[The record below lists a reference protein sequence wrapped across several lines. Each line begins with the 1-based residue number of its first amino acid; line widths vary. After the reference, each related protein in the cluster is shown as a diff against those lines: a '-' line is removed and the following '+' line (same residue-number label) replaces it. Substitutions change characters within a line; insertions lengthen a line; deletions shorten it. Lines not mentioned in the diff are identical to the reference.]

1 MDAAQQQ
8 RILGYF
14 LQEAQEHLAT
24 LYQAIPAMGQPLTD
38 PEQVSDWFRAAH
50 SIKGGAA
57 MLGLDALQ
65 EMALGLENCL
75 KILRDEGVGRQ
86 VCLSPEMVALFQQ
99 GVAALTGLVSHL
111 EQEGSL
117 PSEMGLQV
125 VREYQPV
132 FIQLEALLQILV
144 QGEGVMAGWEAT
156 PADESVPEIPSEPE
170 ATESEELDLVELF
183 ASLDAQATAGEVV
196 AAEAPV
202 ALANTTQELASLAE
216 LFSLAPEEGGTA
228 FSGNE
233 GVAIEG
239 EQTVEDLG
247 ALAELFTLE
256 EEGEATAEQEDLS
269 FLDTGASAEAMAL
282 ESLSQL
288 EPLPESDESEFNFA
302 SFSPEAEQQLET
314 TSSEFD
320 FEESLTDIP
329 TLDFGDESGG
339 DLGEFS
345 FESFTPPSELE
356 AEQELETAS
365 SEFDFEESLG
375 DIPTL
380 DFGDESGGD
389 LGEFSFESFTPPSE
403 LEAEQ
408 ELETASSEFDFE
420 ESLGDIPA
428 LDFSEGT
435 QETLGEFDF
444 ESFTPEAELEAEPQ
458 LETVNQFDFEENL
471 TDIPTLDFG
480 DESGGDLGEFSF
492 ESFTPPSELEAEQE
506 LETAS
511 GEFDFEESLGDIP
524 ALDFSE
530 GTEGSLGEFD
540 FESFT
545 PQSELEAEQEL
556 ETASGEFD
564 FEESLGDVPALD
576 FSEGTEGSLGEFD
589 FESFTPGAELEA
601 EQELE
606 TASSEFDFEE
616 TLGDVPALDFDGET
630 EGNLSEF
637 DFESFTPQSELAEE
651 QQLETA
657 SEFDFEETLAD
668 IPTLDFSE
676 GTEGSLGELSF
687 DDVTLDTE
695 TLGELTFEDVPPIP
709 EELTLTSS
717 GLIGD
722 VGSDLEAALSSFV
735 GSEQE
740 EPLPQPEADDL
751 VASNALETSLESLD
765 ESLELTDLA
774 DLTALE
780 TDLGDDLD
788 FSESALPDLTGD
800 LQLPDLGDLELP
812 VSGEAFALDSNDFG
826 DLEQLLAAAPTDL
839 TSLEETLA
847 VTPGTTTPPAK
858 AAESSP
864 AAAEPRASGSTSAPV
879 MDQTMRVPIRQLDN
893 LSNLIGELVVS
904 RNTLQE
910 DQNQLRQF
918 LENLLHQAHQLN
930 DLSQRMQDLYE
941 RSLLEGALN
950 ASRGGGVGNFLNP
963 GNGGSQHSTG
973 AEFDALEMDR
983 FTGFHTLSQEIA
995 ERVLRVRESAQDIGF
1010 MVEAFD
1016 EVVRSFQR
1024 ITQGLQEGINNA
1036 RMEPFSRVTDRL
1048 PRAVR
1053 NVALKCGKQV
1063 TLEIEGRETLVDKM
1077 ILEKLT
1083 DPMTHL
1089 VNNAIVHG
1097 IGLPAQ
1103 RVAAGQPPAG
1113 RIVIRA
1119 AYQGNQTVI
1128 TVSDDGVGINPDRV
1142 KAKAI
1147 ERGVIAPEQ
1156 AATMSKQDIYQLLFM
1171 PGFSTKDQ
1179 ADEFAGRGVGLD
1191 VVRQNLAEIR
1201 GTVVVDSELG
1211 KGTTF
1216 TIRLPLTLSI
1226 SKSLPCVVSHAQVA
1240 FPMDGVADVPVDVTQ
1255 EMIHTGVD
1263 GKLTLDWQGQR
1274 IPLRP
1279 LNELLR
1285 YGRMIGRGSIFGTNT
1300 QEGVSVVVVQSLG
1313 RYVAFQ
1319 VDQVLNEQ
1327 EVVIKQL
1334 SGPVQKPLGIAGAT
1348 ILGDGRIMM
1357 IADILELVDL
1367 ALGQMPP
1374 PSAPRWQGTMP
1385 AEVETTDE
1393 PTVLIVDDSIV
1404 VREMLTMTFSNKGY
1418 RVEQARDGQEAWEKL
1433 RDGLP
1438 CDLMFCDIEMPRMD
1452 GLELLSKVRR
1462 DATLKG
1468 LPIAMLTSRG
1478 AERHRQM
1485 AIQLGANAY
1494 FTKPYLEETL
1504 LDAARRLLE
1513 GESLVASNN

>member
-1 MDAAQQQ
+1 
-8 RILGYF
+8 
-14 LQEAQEHLAT
+14 
-24 LYQAIPAMGQPLTD
+24 
-38 PEQVSDWFRAAH
+38 
-50 SIKGGAA
+50 
-57 MLGLDALQ
+57 
-65 EMALGLENCL
+65 
-75 KILRDEGVGRQ
+75 
-86 VCLSPEMVALFQQ
+86 
-99 GVAALTGLVSHL
+99 
-111 EQEGSL
+111 
-117 PSEMGLQV
+117 
-125 VREYQPV
+125 
-132 FIQLEALLQILV
+132 
-144 QGEGVMAGWEAT
+144 
-156 PADESVPEIPSEPE
+156 
-170 ATESEELDLVELF
+170 
-183 ASLDAQATAGEVV
+183 
-196 AAEAPV
+196 
-202 ALANTTQELASLAE
+202 
-216 LFSLAPEEGGTA
+216 
-228 FSGNE
+228 
-233 GVAIEG
+233 
-239 EQTVEDLG
+239 
-247 ALAELFTLE
+247 
-256 EEGEATAEQEDLS
+256 
-269 FLDTGASAEAMAL
+269 
-282 ESLSQL
+282 
-288 EPLPESDESEFNFA
+288 
-302 SFSPEAEQQLET
+302 
-314 TSSEFD
+314 
-320 FEESLTDIP
+320 
-329 TLDFGDESGG
+329 
-339 DLGEFS
+339 
-345 FESFTPPSELE
+345 LE

-365 SEFDFEESLG
+365 SEFDFEESL
-375 DIPTL
+375 
-380 DFGDESGGD
+380 
-389 LGEFSFESFTPPSE
+389 
-403 LEAEQ
+403 
-408 ELETASSEFDFE
+408 
-420 ESLGDIPA
+420 
-428 LDFSEGT
+428 
-435 QETLGEFDF
+435 
-444 ESFTPEAELEAEPQ
+444 
-458 LETVNQFDFEENL
+458 
-471 TDIPTLDFG
+471 
-480 DESGGDLGEFSF
+480 
-492 ESFTPPSELEAEQE
+492 
-506 LETAS
+506 
-511 GEFDFEESLGDIP
+511 
-524 ALDFSE
+524 
-530 GTEGSLGEFD
+530 
-540 FESFT
+540 
-545 PQSELEAEQEL
+545 
-556 ETASGEFD
+556 
-564 FEESLGDVPALD
+564 
-576 FSEGTEGSLGEFD
+576 
-589 FESFTPGAELEA
+589 
-601 EQELE
+601 
-606 TASSEFDFEE
+606 
-616 TLGDVPALDFDGET
+616 
-630 EGNLSEF
+630 
-637 DFESFTPQSELAEE
+637 
-651 QQLETA
+651 
-657 SEFDFEETLAD
+657 AD

-676 GTEGSLGELSF
+676 ETGETLGEFSF
-687 DDVTLDTE
+687 DDVTLDTEPLDTE

-709 EELTLTSS
+709 EELRSATS
-717 GLIGD
+717 GLLGD
-722 VGSDLEAALSSFV
+722 TGSDLEATLSAFV
-735 GSEQE
+735 GLE
-740 EPLPQPEADDL
+740 EEAPAPQPESDDL
-751 VASNALETSLESLD
+751 AVSNALEPSLESLD
-765 ESLELTDLA
+765 ESLEVADLD

-788 FSESALPDLTGD
+788 FSDSALPDLTGD
-800 LQLPDLGDLELP
+800 LELPDLGDLELP
-812 VSGEAFALDSNDFG
+812 VSEETFALDSSDFG

-839 TSLEETLA
+839 TSLEEALA
-847 VTPGTTTPPAK
+847 STPGTTNTPSAK
-858 AAESSP
+858 AAEPSP
-864 AAAEPRASGSTSAPV
+864 AAAETRASASTSAPV

-950 ASRGGGVGNFLNP
+950 ASRGAGVGNFLNP
-963 GNGGSQHSTG
+963 GNAGSQHSTG

-1103 RVAAGQPPAG
+1103 RLAAGQSPAG

-1147 ERGVIAPEQ
+1147 ERGVITPEQ

-1226 SKSLPCVVSHAQVA
+1226 SKSLPCVVNHAQVA
-1240 FPMDGVADVPVDVTQ
+1240 FPMDGVADVPVDVSQ

-1263 GKLTLDWQGQR
+1263 GKLTFDWQGQR

-1374 PSAPRWQGTMP
+1374 PSAPLWQGTIP

-1404 VREMLTMTFSNKGY
+1404 VREMLSMTFSNKGY

-1513 GESLVASNN
+1513 GESLVAPNN

>member
-1 MDAAQQQ
+1 MDAAQQK

-14 LQEAQEHLAT
+14 LQETQEHLAT
-24 LYQAIPAMGQPLTD
+24 LQQAIAAMAQPLGD
-38 PEQVSDWFRAAH
+38 QEQVSDWFRAAH

-57 MLGLDALQ
+57 MLGLEPLQ
-65 EMALGLENCL
+65 QMALRLEDCL
-75 KILRDEGVGRQ
+75 KILRDQAVERNLHLTG
-86 VCLSPEMVALFQQ
+86 EMVALFQQ
-99 GVAALTGLVSHL
+99 GVTALAGLVTHL
-111 EQEGSL
+111 EQEGSI
-117 PSEMGLQV
+117 PWEMGQEV
-125 VREYQPV
+125 VREHQTV
-132 FIQLEALLQILV
+132 FIQLEALLHILV
-144 QGEGVMAGWEAT
+144 QGEGVTAGWDATVPDVPVIAPEPDFAEAGM
-156 PADESVPEIPSEPE
+156 A
-170 ATESEELDLVELF
+170 AESEELDLVGLF
-183 ASLDAQATAGEVV
+183 ASLDAQAVVPEAV

-202 ALANTTQELASLAE
+202 LPTNTTQELASLAE
-216 LFSLAPEEGGTA
+216 LFSLAPEEGGTG
-228 FSGNE
+228 SLDDDYGRL
-233 GVAIEG
+233 VEG

-247 ALAELFTLE
+247 ALADLFTLG
-256 EEGEATAEQEDLS
+256 EEGQATADPEDFS
-269 FLDTGASAEAMAL
+269 FLAAAGNGEAMAL
-282 ESLSQL
+282 EALSQL
-288 EPLPESDESEFNFA
+288 EPLPGVDVVGLDSEHEFGEFSFESFESVEGLEPASDEFGFA
-302 SFSPEAEQQLET
+302 ET
-314 TSSEFD
+314 
-320 FEESLTDIP
+320 LADIP
-329 TLDFGDESGG
+329 ALDFSGETGG

-345 FESFTPPSELE
+345 FASFEP
-356 AEQELETAS
+356 
-365 SEFDFEESLG
+365 EESLELEEESSELDELTLSSDLSDLSFSETLA
-375 DIPTL
+375 DIPAL
-380 DFGDESGGD
+380 DFSGETGGD
-389 LGEFSFESFTPPSE
+389 LGEFSFASFEP
-403 LEAEQ
+403 
-408 ELETASSEFDFE
+408 E
-420 ESLGDIPA
+420 ESL
-428 LDFSEGT
+428 
-435 QETLGEFDF
+435 
-444 ESFTPEAELEAEPQ
+444 ELE
-458 LETVNQFDFEENL
+458 EE
-471 TDIPTLDFG
+471 
-480 DESGGDLGEFSF
+480 S
-492 ESFTPPSELEAEQE
+492 SELDE
-506 LETAS
+506 LTLS
-511 GEFDFEESLGDIP
+511 SDLSDLS
-524 ALDFSE
+524 FS
-530 GTEGSLGEFD
+530 
-540 FESFT
+540 
-545 PQSELEAEQEL
+545 
-556 ETASGEFD
+556 
-564 FEESLGDVPALD
+564 
-576 FSEGTEGSLGEFD
+576 
-589 FESFTPGAELEA
+589 
-601 EQELE
+601 
-606 TASSEFDFEE
+606 
-616 TLGDVPALDFDGET
+616 
-630 EGNLSEF
+630 
-637 DFESFTPQSELAEE
+637 
-651 QQLETA
+651 
-657 SEFDFEETLAD
+657 ETLAD
-668 IPTLDFSE
+668 IPTLDFSGE
-676 GTEGSLGELSF
+676 TGGDLGEFSFASFESVEGLEPASDELSFAETLADIPTLDFSGETGGDLGEFSFASFEPEELSELEEESPELDELTLSSDLSDLSFSETLADIPTLDFSGETGEDLGEFSFASFEPEEFPELGEESPELDELTLSSDLSDLSFSETLADIPILDFSGETGEDLGEFSF
-687 DDVTLDTE
+687 DDVSLDTE
-695 TLGELTFEDVPPIP
+695 NLEEFTFADVTEIPDELN
-709 EELTLTSS
+709 LTSS
-717 GLIGD
+717 GLLGD
-722 VGSDLEAALSSFV
+722 AG
-735 GSEQE
+735 
-740 EPLPQPEADDL
+740 
-751 VASNALETSLESLD
+751 
-765 ESLELTDLA
+765 TDLA
-774 DLTALE
+774 ATLSAFAREEEGVSQSENADLATSPWADMSLE
-780 TDLGDDLD
+780 PLDQEIGSFHDLPVVPDLGAELD
-788 FSESALPDLTGD
+788 FDSSGTDTPDTFD
-800 LQLPDLGDLELP
+800 LAGDLELP
-812 VSGEAFALDSNDFG
+812 DLPDLSDLGNLELASQGEDFFPESNFG
-826 DLEQLLAAAPTDL
+826 DLEQLLADVPDL
-839 TSLEETLA
+839 PNLDSLEQDLA
-847 VTPGTTTPPAK
+847 VSPAMSTTPPG
-858 AAESSP
+858 
-864 AAAEPRASGSTSAPV
+864 AAAEPTPAMAEPRSGAAV
-879 MDQTMRVPIRQLDN
+879 EQNVTMRVPIRQLDN

-904 RNTLQE
+904 RNTLNE

-950 ASRGGGVGNFLNP
+950 ASRGGSASNFLNL
-963 GNGGSQHSTG
+963 GSNGSQHSTG

-1103 RVAAGQPPAG
+1103 RQAAGQSTAG

-1147 ERGVIAPEQ
+1147 EKGVITPDV
-1156 AATMSKQDIYQLLFM
+1156 AATMGKQDIYQLLFAA
-1171 PGFSTKDQ
+1171 GFSTKDQ

-1191 VVRQNLAEIR
+1191 VVRSNLAEIR

-1226 SKSLPCVVSHAQVA
+1226 SKSLPCVVNHALVA

-1255 EMIHTGVD
+1255 EMIHVGTD
-1263 GKLTLDWQGQR
+1263 GKTVLDWAGQR
-1274 IPLRP
+1274 IPLLP
-1279 LNELLR
+1279 LSELLR
-1285 YGRMIGRGSIFGTNT
+1285 YGRLIGRGNIYGTST
-1300 QEGVSVVVVQSLG
+1300 QEGISVVVINSLG

-1334 SGPVQKPLGIAGAT
+1334 SGPVHKPLGIAGAT

-1357 IADILELVDL
+1357 IADILELADL

-1374 PSAPRWQGTMP
+1374 PNSPLWHGIVP
-1385 AEVETTDE
+1385 AEPETTDE

-1404 VREMLTMTFSNKGY
+1404 VREMLSMTFSNKGY

-1462 DATLKG
+1462 DGGLKG

-1504 LDAARRLLE
+1504 LEAARRLLT
-1513 GESLVASNN
+1513 GESLVTPSN

>member
-1 MDAAQQQ
+1 
-8 RILGYF
+8 LGEF
-14 LQEAQEHLAT
+14 DFESFTPQSE
-24 LYQAIPAMGQPLTD
+24 
-38 PEQVSDWFRAAH
+38 
-50 SIKGGAA
+50 
-57 MLGLDALQ
+57 
-65 EMALGLENCL
+65 LE
-75 KILRDEGVGRQ
+75 
-86 VCLSPEMVALFQQ
+86 
-99 GVAALTGLVSHL
+99 
-111 EQEGSL
+111 
-117 PSEMGLQV
+117 
-125 VREYQPV
+125 
-132 FIQLEALLQILV
+132 
-144 QGEGVMAGWEAT
+144 
-156 PADESVPEIPSEPE
+156 
-170 ATESEELDLVELF
+170 
-183 ASLDAQATAGEVV
+183 
-196 AAEAPV
+196 
-202 ALANTTQELASLAE
+202 
-216 LFSLAPEEGGTA
+216 
-228 FSGNE
+228 
-233 GVAIEG
+233 
-239 EQTVEDLG
+239 
-247 ALAELFTLE
+247 
-256 EEGEATAEQEDLS
+256 AEQE
-269 FLDTGASAEAMAL
+269 
-282 ESLSQL
+282 
-288 EPLPESDESEFNFA
+288 
-302 SFSPEAEQQLET
+302 LET

-339 DLGEFS
+339 DLGELN
-345 FESFTPPSELE
+345 FESFAPQSELE
-356 AEQELETAS
+356 QELQSAS
-365 SEFDFEESLG
+365 NEFNFEETLG

-380 DFGDESGGD
+380 DFNEESGGD
-389 LGEFSFESFTPPSE
+389 LGE
-403 LEAEQ
+403 L
-408 ELETASSEFDFE
+408 
-420 ESLGDIPA
+420 
-428 LDFSEGT
+428 
-435 QETLGEFDF
+435 
-444 ESFTPEAELEAEPQ
+444 
-458 LETVNQFDFEENL
+458 N
-471 TDIPTLDFG
+471 
-480 DESGGDLGEFSF
+480 
-492 ESFTPPSELEAEQE
+492 
-506 LETAS
+506 
-511 GEFDFEESLGDIP
+511 
-524 ALDFSE
+524 
-530 GTEGSLGEFD
+530 
-540 FESFT
+540 
-545 PQSELEAEQEL
+545 
-556 ETASGEFD
+556 
-564 FEESLGDVPALD
+564 
-576 FSEGTEGSLGEFD
+576 
-589 FESFTPGAELEA
+589 
-601 EQELE
+601 
-606 TASSEFDFEE
+606 
-616 TLGDVPALDFDGET
+616 
-630 EGNLSEF
+630 
-637 DFESFTPQSELAEE
+637 
-651 QQLETA
+651 
-657 SEFDFEETLAD
+657 
-668 IPTLDFSE
+668 
-676 GTEGSLGELSF
+676 F
-687 DDVTLDTE
+687 DDVNLDTE
-695 TLGELTFEDVPPIP
+695 TLGELTFADIPAIP
-709 EELTLTSS
+709 EELSLTSS

-722 VGSDLEAALSSFV
+722 VGSDLEAALSAFV
-735 GSEQE
+735 GSGQE
-740 EPLPQPEADDL
+740 APVPQSQPDEL
-751 VASNALETSLESLD
+751 VAPPVAETGLECLDESLESLD
-765 ESLELTDLA
+765 LDDLTDLEA
-774 DLTALE
+774 DLGSEL
-780 TDLGDDLD
+780 DLSD
-788 FSESALPDLTGD
+788 SSLPDLTEG
-800 LQLPDLGDLELP
+800 LELPDLGDLELP
-812 VSGEAFALDSNDFG
+812 ASGEEFALDNNDFG

-839 TSLEETLA
+839 TSLEEALA
-847 VTPGTTTPPAK
+847 STPGTTNTPPAK
-858 AAESSP
+858 VAEPSP
-864 AAAEPRASGSTSAPV
+864 ATAEPPRGASTSAPM

-950 ASRGGGVGNFLNP
+950 ASRGGGTGNFLNL
-963 GNGGSQHSTG
+963 GNVGSQHSTG

-1063 TLEIEGRETLVDKM
+1063 NLEIEGRETLVDKM

-1103 RVAAGQPPAG
+1103 RQAAGQSPAG

-1147 ERGVIAPEQ
+1147 ERGVITPEQ

-1374 PSAPRWQGTMP
+1374 PSAPLWQGAIP

-1404 VREMLTMTFSNKGY
+1404 VREMLSMTFSNKGY

-1513 GESLVASNN
+1513 GESLVAPNN

>member
-24 LYQAIPAMGQPLTD
+24 LCQAIPAMGQPLSD

-57 MLGLDALQ
+57 MLGLDALR

-75 KILRDEGVGRQ
+75 KILRDEGVGRN
-86 VCLSPEMVALFQQ
+86 VCLSSEMVGLFQQ
-99 GVAALTGLVSHL
+99 GVAGLAGLVNHL
-111 EQEGSL
+111 EQEGSIPL
-117 PSEMGLQV
+117 EMGLQV

-156 PADESVPEIPSEPE
+156 PADESVPEIAPEPE
-170 ATESEELDLVELF
+170 GAAVAMAEASEGLDLVELF
-183 ASLDAQATAGEVV
+183 ASLDAQAVDEESV
-196 AAEAPV
+196 AATAPV
-202 ALANTTQELASLAE
+202 VPTNTSQELASLAE
-216 LFSLAPEEGGTA
+216 LFSLTPEEGGA
-228 FSGNE
+228 EFSGDE

-239 EQTVEDLG
+239 EQTAEDLG

-256 EEGEATAEQEDLS
+256 EEGQTTADQENWS
-269 FLDTGASAEAMAL
+269 FLENGTSAEAMAL

-288 EPLPESDESEFNFA
+288 EPLPGLDESEFNFE
-302 SFSPEAEQQLET
+302 SFSP
-314 TSSEFD
+314 
-320 FEESLTDIP
+320 
-329 TLDFGDESGG
+329 
-339 DLGEFS
+339 
-345 FESFTPPSELE
+345 E

-380 DFGDESGGD
+380 DFSEATEGN
-389 LGEFSFESFTPPSE
+389 LGEFDFESFTPQSE

-420 ESLGDIPA
+420 ESLEDIPT

-435 QETLGEFDF
+435 EGSLGEFDF
-444 ESFTPEAELEAEPQ
+444 ESFTPQ
-458 LETVNQFDFEENL
+458 
-471 TDIPTLDFG
+471 
-480 DESGGDLGEFSF
+480 
-492 ESFTPPSELEAEQE
+492 SELEAEQE
-506 LETAS
+506 LESAS
-511 GEFDFEESLGDIP
+511 SEFDFEESLGDIP
-524 ALDFSE
+524 TLDFSEGTEGSLGEFDFESFTPQSELAEEQELETASSEFDFEESLEDIPTLDFSE

-556 ETASGEFD
+556 ETASSEFD
-564 FEESLGDVPALD
+564 FEESLADIPTLD

-589 FESFTPGAELEA
+589 FESFTPQSELEA

-616 TLGDVPALDFDGET
+616 
-630 EGNLSEF
+630 S
-637 DFESFTPQSELAEE
+637 
-651 QQLETA
+651 
-657 SEFDFEETLAD
+657 LAD

-676 GTEGSLGELSF
+676 ETGETLGEFSF
-687 DDVTLDTE
+687 DDVTLDTEPLDTE

-709 EELTLTSS
+709 EELRSTTS
-717 GLIGD
+717 GLLGD
-722 VGSDLEAALSSFV
+722 TGSDLEATLSAFV
-735 GSEQE
+735 GLE
-740 EPLPQPEADDL
+740 EEAPAPQPESDDL
-751 VASNALETSLESLD
+751 AVSNALEPSLESLD
-765 ESLELTDLA
+765 ESLEVADLD

-788 FSESALPDLTGD
+788 FSDSALPDLTGD
-800 LQLPDLGDLELP
+800 LELPDLGDLELP
-812 VSGEAFALDSNDFG
+812 VSEEAFALDSSDFG

-839 TSLEETLA
+839 TSLEEALA
-847 VTPGTTTPPAK
+847 PTPGTTNTPPAK
-858 AAESSP
+858 AAEPSP
-864 AAAEPRASGSTSAPV
+864 AAAETRASASTSAPV

-950 ASRGGGVGNFLNP
+950 ASRGAGVGNFLNP
-963 GNGGSQHSTG
+963 GNAGSQHSTG

-1103 RVAAGQPPAG
+1103 RLAAGQSPAG

-1147 ERGVIAPEQ
+1147 ERGVITPEQ

-1226 SKSLPCVVSHAQVA
+1226 SKSLPCVVNHAQVA
-1240 FPMDGVADVPVDVTQ
+1240 FPMDGVADVPVDVSQ

-1263 GKLTLDWQGQR
+1263 GKLTFDWQGQR
-1274 IPLRP
+1274 IPFRP

-1374 PSAPRWQGTMP
+1374 PSAPLWQGTIP

-1404 VREMLTMTFSNKGY
+1404 VREMLSMTFSNKGY

-1513 GESLVASNN
+1513 GESLVAPNN